1 MRISSSLLGGRAAS
15 AWSDPRILTVLRIG
29 VALGVG
35 SGVVPSGVLAG
46 QQVAR
51 ITGRV
56 TAFPAGTVIPGAV
69 VALEGL
75 SQRVR
80 TDPQGRFFLDS
91 LPPGPQVLHAIA
103 IGYAPLR
110 QTVLVPPAGTLTV
123 NLVMAASALDL
134 PGLIVTADPVG
145 RARGELTTASVIQRE
160 AIRNQ
165 AAASLLGI
173 LELIPGVVLGPP
185 GLGGVQQL
193 SLRSVPVSPGG
204 AGATVIAGQP
214 TADALASFGTQIVL
228 DGIPISNNT
237 NFQTL
242 GPRGELSFPTSS
254 GGGVDLRRFP
264 ASTIER
270 VEVIRGVPSARYGD
284 LTQGA
289 VLVETRA
296 GRIAPEVIARADSRS
311 LELSIAG
318 GGGMGGGHLVSGFV
332 NGARTLIAPGQ
343 TDDVGYRLAFQ
354 VAHRFET
361 SNLVLDT
368 RVDGFRLVE
377 DRPER
382 PIFPGLAYRASDM
395 GLRISERARLRL
407 GPGLRAEA
415 SFGVEAVRQRT
426 YSQAYKLRGAQPVTD
441 AVTEGRNVGRY
452 LAGPYL
458 AKTTLDGDPRNL
470 FFRPEVVLEP
480 GWLGARHTL
489 RTGVELRREWNH
501 GAGLQYDIAF
511 PPQDQFNGV
520 NGFARPRRL
529 DAIPPLL
536 LSALYVDDRA
546 TWRLGPQA
554 YLAIQAGM
562 RLDALHE
569 GGSLTR
575 LRDYR
580 LGPRL
585 TLEASPR
592 PWTRIRIGAGS
603 FTKTPSLVALYPPP
617 QYHDLINVNYYANA
631 PAERLAVITTRILDP
646 TNPSLGLSVADHLEA
661 GWDLSLSRDV
671 SVTMA
676 AFAEHTRD
684 AVGFAAAPRF
694 LIRERY
700 ALHGVDPGSGSP
712 PCIVEPPIAS
722 DTVPV
727 IVNRPAPVLSVRARG
742 FELQGSTPE
751 LPGLASRIQLSAA
764 WTRDAMDNAGILV
777 NSEFSDFQVNEQVA
791 RAPYWNGTT
800 RTGARLLTT
809 LRLVHQQPRAGL
821 VITGTIQATL
831 RERRRD
837 IGATDTLSFS
847 GYVTRAGELVPI
859 PPDRRS
865 DPEFA
870 DLRVPLKGQQA
881 EELHGASGWMLN
893 LQVAKSLPLGGRFV
907 FYAFNALD
915 RIGSYGDAFTAGRL
929 YPRMRFGMELTMPV
943 PIWR

>member
-1 MRISSSLLGGRAAS
+1 L
-15 AWSDPRILTVLRIG
+15 
-29 VALGVG
+29 
-35 SGVVPSGVLAG
+35 
-46 QQVAR
+46 
-51 ITGRV
+51 
-56 TAFPAGTVIPGAV
+56 
-69 VALEGL
+69 
-75 SQRVR
+75 
-80 TDPQGRFFLDS
+80 LDS
-91 LPPGPQVLHAIA
+91 LPPGPQFLHAIA

-110 QTVLVPPAGTLTV
+110 QTVLVPAAGTLTV

-145 RARGELTTASVIQRE
+145 RARGELTTASIIERE

-165 AAASLLGI
+165 AAASLLGL

-185 GLGGVQQL
+185 GLDGVQQL

-204 AGATVIAGQP
+204 AGGTVIAGQP
-214 TADALASFGTQIVL
+214 TPGALASFGTQIML

-242 GPRGELSFPTSS
+242 GPGGELSFPTSS
-254 GGGVDLRRFP
+254 GGGVDLRRF
-264 ASTIER
+264 AAATIER

-289 VLVETRA
+289 VLVDTRA
-296 GRIAPEVIARADSRS
+296 GQIAPEAIARADSRS
-311 LELSIAG
+311 LELSVVG
-318 GGGMGGGHLVSGFV
+318 GGGMAGGHVVSGFL

-343 TDDVGYRLAFQ
+343 TDDAGYRLALQ
-354 VAHRFET
+354 VAHRLE
-361 SNLVLDT
+361 SSRLVLDT
-368 RVDGFRLVE
+368 RFDGFRLLE

-382 PIFPGLAYRASDM
+382 PIFPGLAYRASDL
-395 GLRISERARLRL
+395 GLRISERARVRL
-407 GPGLRAEA
+407 GSGFRAEV
-415 SFGVEAVRQRT
+415 SFGIEAVRQRA

-441 AVTEGRNVGRY
+441 AVTEGRHIGHY

-458 AKTTLDGDPRNL
+458 AKVNLDGEPRHL
-470 FFRPEVVLEP
+470 FVRPELILEP
-480 GWLGARHTL
+480 RWLGARHTL
-489 RTGVELRREWNH
+489 RAGSELRREWNH
-501 GAGLQYDIAF
+501 GAGLQYDVAF

-529 DAIPPLL
+529 DSIPPLL
-536 LSALYVDDRA
+536 LSALYLDDRA
-546 TWRLGPQA
+546 TWRLGVQA
-554 YLAIQAGM
+554 YLAIQAGI
-562 RLDALHE
+562 RLDGLPE

-575 LRDYR
+575 FRDQR
-580 LGPRL
+580 LGPRM
-585 TLEASPR
+585 TLEASPW
-592 PWTRIRIGAGS
+592 PWTRLRIGAGRLA
-603 FTKTPSLVALYPPP
+603 KAPALVALYLPP
-617 QYHDLINVNYYANA
+617 QYHDLINVNYYADA

-661 GWDLSLSRDV
+661 GWDLNLGRDM

-676 AFAEHTRD
+676 GFAERTRD
-684 AVGFAAAPRF
+684 AVGLAAAPTF

-700 ALHGVDPGSGSP
+700 ALQGTTPGTGRP
-712 PCIVEPPIAS
+712 PRIIEPPIAS

-727 IVNRPAPVLSVRARG
+727 VVNRPAPVLSVRTRG
-742 FELQGSTPE
+742 FELQGNTPA
-751 LPGLASRIQLSAA
+751 LPGLATRIQLSAA
-764 WTRDAMDNAGILV
+764 WTRVAMDNASILV
-777 NSEFSDFQVNEQVA
+777 NSEFSDFQVNEQVV

-800 RTGARLLTT
+800 RTGSRLLTT

-847 GYVTRAGELVPI
+847 GYVTRAGSLVPV
-859 PPDRRS
+859 PPEHRG
-865 DPEFA
+865 DPQFA

-881 EELHGASGWMLN
+881 DELRGAPGWMLN

-943 PIWR
+943 PLWR